1 MNKFIIL
8 IVFIFLSN
16 YIIGQHNKHLAQ
28 ISNYSQRTKNN
39 RDWPD
44 AANQADTIFF
54 FSKET
59 SNQEF
64 SAYGKAFNITYHPG
78 GYLDWTL
85 MEINGSG
92 NFELYSKSTCEI
104 NQSNGLVAFVYDS
117 LRIGNVWIPS
127 RKQELIYTNF
137 DSLLYD
143 NSYEY
148 DLQNGWQQTRR
159 INYLYNDFNRCYES
173 VELLFTQGFGLVPYL
188 RKIHQYDDNNRRIST
203 ELELYNMSS
212 SEYSDLSLDLFAY
225 EYAQPQYLDSISQR
239 LSHNYNYY
247 LGIYAPSFSR
257 QFFRNSQG
265 KVESTS
271 IDRWIEGSFPIEFEP
286 EGQEVYE
293 YNSNGDVII
302 EKQKKVIDGIYYD
315 YYKSESLDYSI
326 GEQLNFSKTFYYYD
340 SSSFI
345 GSGFDLTYADSIV
358 FKSYPTSTIL
368 KTINANDFL
377 TYPNP
382 GNGIIHIV
390 NYAEQFEYADVL
402 TVDGRTLK
410 SIEITPSIDFI
421 NIKELTKGIY
431 FLRLSNRNKLTSTIK
446 YIKNE

>member
-1 MNKFIIL
+1 MYRIATLLLFVSL
-8 IVFIFLSN
+8 CN
-16 YIIGQHNKHLAQ
+16 YIKGQTNSHFDQ
-28 ISNYSQRTKNN
+28 ISNYSQKAKSN
-39 RDWPD
+39 RDWLD
-44 AANQADTIFF
+44 VANQADTLFF
-54 FSKET
+54 YSKET
-59 SNQEF
+59 QEQEF
-64 SAYGKAFNITYHPG
+64 TIYGKAYNITYHLG
-78 GYLDWTL
+78 GYFDWTL

-148 DLQNGWQQTRR
+148 DLQNGWQQTRS
-159 INYLYNDFNRCYES
+159 INYIYNDFNRCSES
-173 VELLFTQGFGLVPYL
+173 VELIFTEGFGLVPYL
-188 RKIHQYDDNNRRIST
+188 RKIYQYDDNNRRIST

-265 KVESTS
+265 KVESTT

-293 YNSNGDVII
+293 YNSNGDVIL

-345 GSGFDLTYADSIV
+345 GSGFNLTYADSIV
-358 FKSYPTSTIL
+358 FKSYPTTTIL
-368 KTINANDFL
+368 KTISANDFL

-390 NYAEQFEYADVL
+390 NYAEQFEFADVL
-402 TVDGRTLK
+402 TVDGRTVK
-410 SIEITPSIDFI
+410 SIEITPTIDFI